1 MERLKNIISG
11 LHPETEL
18 RGDERLI
25 EDGILDSLDIVTLVT
40 DINEKFGISIGAE
53 DVVVENFNKISDIA
67 ALITKRGGEIECN

>member
-67 ALITKRGGEIECN
+67 ALITRRGGDIECN

>member
-67 ALITKRGGEIECN
+67 ALITKRGGEIE

>member
-18 RGDERLI
+18 RGGERLI

-67 ALITKRGGEIECN
+67 ALITKRGGEIE